1 MAATDKPTDK
11 GVFAIPSLFQAST
24 KAVITNLDNYEESL
38 WETPENI
45 KLAVLQLM
53 SKRGLITDE
62 NIDRVLNRG
71 IKCLDLSNSKVTDES
86 LFKLTS
92 VRHLLKID
100 LNSFKGWN
108 RSITSAGIISLSKTC
123 RYLQVVYLR
132 RNINLTDDAVKALSE
147 NCPMLRELD
156 VGGCTLLT
164 DASLRMLGENSRH
177 LKSLN
182 IIATQATDDG
192 IYKLCIGNC
201 SRTITEIDVSGC
213 KHLTDEAVNLLIQNC
228 SQLRIILFARCP
240 NITENARI
248 ALEEKLNS
256 SNGAKM
262 KQVSWT
268 IY

>member
-1 MAATDKPTDK
+1 MATTDMKST

-24 KAVITNLDNYEESL
+24 KAVITNLDCYQESL

-62 NIDRVLNRG
+62 NIDKVLNRG
-71 IKCLDLSNSKVTDES
+71 IRCLDLSNSKVTDES

-92 VRHLLKID
+92 VKQLLKID
-100 LNSFKGWN
+100 LNSFKGFN
-108 RSITSAGIISLSKTC
+108 RNITSTGIISLSKTC

-132 RNINLTDDAVKALSE
+132 RNINITDDAIKALSE
-147 NCPMLRELD
+147 NCPMLRELN

-164 DASLRMLGENSRH
+164 DASLQTLGENSKH

-182 IIATQATDDG
+182 IIAIQATDNG
-192 IYKLCIGNC
+192 ILKLCQGSC
-201 SRTITEIDVSGC
+201 SRTITEIDMSGC
-213 KHLTDEAVNLLIQNC
+213 KDLTDDAVDFLIQCC

-248 ALEEKLNS
+248 SLEEKLNS
-256 SNGAKM
+256 SSGAKM